1 MSKKLNLE
9 PKVVFDFFETIA
21 SIPHGS
27 YNTKQ
32 ISDYLVS
39 FAKDRDLDYYQ
50 DECNNVII
58 RKPASPGYE
67 NAAPV
72 MLQGHIT
79 TRSEE
84 RRVGKECRSRW
95 WPYH

>member
-27 YNTKQ
+27 YNTKR

-58 RKPASPGYE
+58 RKPASPVGATTGTPAVRPFRSSRTR
-67 NAAPV
+67 NAVDRRASC
-72 MLQGHIT
+72 
-79 TRSEE
+79 RE
-84 RRVGKECRSRW
+84 RV
-95 WPYH
+95 